1 MTVVDH
7 VVQPGRLGQQPGQ
20 PLRADQRT
28 TGAAGTGAARGR
40 AGPPV
45 AAVAAVTEP
54 EGGSTGPA
62 VPAAVPAGPA
72 VTAVADQPGLAAG
85 PASAAE
91 VGSAGACLLYTS

>member
-1 MTVVDH
+1 MVARSACRLVTVVDH

-72 VTAVADQPGLAAG
+72 GPAVTAGFAAR
-85 PASAAE
+85 
-91 VGSAGACLLYTS
+91 

>member
-54 EGGSTGPA
+54 EGGPTGPGL
-62 VPAAVPAGPA
+62 PAAVPPGPPAPAVSPGAQPPGPA
-72 VTAVADQPGLAAG
+72 TVPDPPPLV
-85 PASAAE
+85 
-91 VGSAGACLLYTS
+91 